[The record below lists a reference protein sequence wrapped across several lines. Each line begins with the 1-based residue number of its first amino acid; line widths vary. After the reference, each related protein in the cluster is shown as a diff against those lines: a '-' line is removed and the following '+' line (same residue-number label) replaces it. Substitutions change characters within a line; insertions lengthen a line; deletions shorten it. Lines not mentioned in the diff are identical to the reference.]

1 MGCRGTDKGP
11 REAQRRKPL
20 PWCFAAGVSE
30 GFIQE
35 VIFDWA
41 LKIIAVS
48 KVARKGKGMAQ
59 KGSRVREAHKH
70 RMCIVQQC

>member
-1 MGCRGTDKGP
+1 M
-11 REAQRRKPL
+11 
-20 PWCFAAGVSE
+20 GVSE

-41 LKIIAVS
+41 LKISAIS

-59 KGSRVREAHKH
+59 KGSSIEKH
-70 RMCIVQQC
+70 INTGCEWSQNAGMPGDGFGM